1 MYYNLTEDQKVFY
14 ATSYSLL
21 KAGYTSEEIV
31 EFWSNDNEE
40 EIEFILES
48 LEYVDI
54 DRKDPDFIELIDEG
68 LWGLGVK
75 LGTKLISPITNA
87 IRGARTAR
95 QLSQLR
101 RIAQMTNPTAAQR
114 ATAIKLSKTVDGGSG
129 IKFAWR
135 QKNQTAMADMVRRTA
150 GTDDVLRTARPGS
163 SGSGTI
169 RGSASSRPT
178 EVAAASERQNQTL
191 LKALERSQSSSSVAA
206 PAVKP
211 PRNPIIT
218 KQNLKRGAKTVVGLG
233 AATGIVLGSDKATP
247 FVKDV
252 LDTAFPIKPDKS
264 KVKTDKPQV
273 ETEKPRVETEK
284 PRVETEKPRVET
296 EKPQVE
302 TEKPQRLPVQNY
314 EPPSRPTDSSRQNP
328 PESQPQSRDYEQ
340 ERNKRRDA
348 IRQYSRSISSPTP
361 GVSRRGVTG
370 SVNNSYEYVIDKLIA
385 EGHASSIEE
394 AEYVFKQL
402 DEDFIKSII

>member
-1 MYYNLTEDQKVFY
+1 MYYNLTEDEKVFY
-14 ATSYSLL
+14 ETSYSLL
-21 KAGYTSEEIV
+21 KAGYTNEEIV

-40 EIEFILES
+40 EVEFILES

-54 DRKDPDFIELIDEG
+54 NRKDPDFIELNESWFKVIQTG
-68 LWGLGVK
+68 LQYGSRAWQGLKTAAKFVAN
-75 LGTKLISPITNA
+75 PITRNLASRSRNA
-87 IRGARTAR
+87 ARIKELAA
-95 QLSQLR
+95 LSYPTR
-101 RIAQMTNPTAAQR
+101 AQQGIYNTLAKRYPNVAKNNPTKWQ
-114 ATAIKLSKTVDGGSG
+114 TDKLTQV
-129 IKFAWR
+129 
-135 QKNQTAMADMVRRTA
+135 
-150 GTDDVLRTARPGS
+150 RPGS
-163 SGSGTI
+163 AGSSTY
-169 RGSASSRPT
+169 RPT
-178 EVAAASERQNQTL
+178 PEPTPVATPAP
-191 LKALERSQSSSSVAA
+191 VA

-218 KQNLKRGAKTVVGLG
+218 KQNLKRGAKTAVGLG

-252 LDTAFPIKPDKS
+252 LDTALPIKS
-264 KVKTDKPQV
+264 DKPQ
-273 ETEKPRVETEK
+273 
-284 PRVETEKPRVET
+284 VET

-302 TEKPQRLPVQNY
+302 TEKPQVETEKPQVETEKPQQLPVQNY

-340 ERNKRRDA
+340 ERNKRRES
-348 IRQYSRSISSPTP
+348 IRQYRRSISSPTP

-402 DEDFIKSII
+402 DEDFINSII

>member
-68 LWGLGVK
+68 LFSWGAR
-75 LGTKLISPITNA
+75 LIAPITNA

-101 RIAQMTNPTAAQR
+101 RIAQMTNPTNAQR
-114 ATAIKLSKTVDGGSG
+114 ELAIKLSKTVDGGSG

-135 QKNQTAMADMVRRTA
+135 QKNHDAMADMVRRTA
-150 GTDDVLRTARPGS
+150 GTDDFLRTVRPGS
-163 SGSGTI
+163 GGSGTA

-178 EVAAASERQNQTL
+178 EVAAAAERQNQNL
-191 LKALERSQSSSSVAA
+191 LRSLERSQSSSSVPT

-218 KQNLKRGAKTVVGLG
+218 KQNLKRGAKTAVGLG
-233 AATGIVLGSDKATP
+233 AATGIVLGSDKVTP
-247 FVKDV
+247 FLKDV
-252 LDTAFPIKPDKS
+252 LDTNFPIKPDKS

-273 ETEKPRVETEK
+273 ETDK

-340 ERNKRRDA
+340 ERNKRREA
-348 IRQYSRSISSPTP
+348 IRQYRRSISSPTP

-402 DEDFIKSII
+402 DEDFINSII

>member
-1 MYYNLTEDQKVFY
+1 MYYNLTEDEKVFY
-14 ATSYSLL
+14 ETSYSLL
-21 KAGYTSEEIV
+21 KAGYTNEEIV

-40 EIEFILES
+40 EVEFILES

-54 DRKDPDFIELIDEG
+54 NRKDPDFIELNESWIKAIQTG
-68 LWGLGVK
+68 LQYGSRAWQGLKTAAKFVAN
-75 LGTKLISPITNA
+75 PITRNLALRSRNA
-87 IRGARTAR
+87 ARIKELAA
-95 QLSQLR
+95 LS
-101 RIAQMTNPTAAQR
+101 NPTRAQQGIYNTLAKR
-114 ATAIKLSKTVDGGSG
+114 YPNVAKNNPTKWQTDKLTQV
-129 IKFAWR
+129 
-135 QKNQTAMADMVRRTA
+135 
-150 GTDDVLRTARPGS
+150 RPGS
-163 SGSGTI
+163 AGSSTY
-169 RGSASSRPT
+169 RPT
-178 EVAAASERQNQTL
+178 PEPTPVATPAP
-191 LKALERSQSSSSVAA
+191 VA

-218 KQNLKRGAKTVVGLG
+218 KQNLKIGAKTAVGLG

-252 LDTAFPIKPDKS
+252 LDTAFPIPPDKPQVGTDKS

-273 ETEKPRVETEK
+273 ETDKPQVETEK

-302 TEKPQRLPVQNY
+302 TEKPRVETEKPQRLPVQNY
-314 EPPSRPTDSSRQNP
+314 EPPSRPTDSSRQNS
-328 PESQPQSRDYEQ
+328 PESRPQSRDYEQ